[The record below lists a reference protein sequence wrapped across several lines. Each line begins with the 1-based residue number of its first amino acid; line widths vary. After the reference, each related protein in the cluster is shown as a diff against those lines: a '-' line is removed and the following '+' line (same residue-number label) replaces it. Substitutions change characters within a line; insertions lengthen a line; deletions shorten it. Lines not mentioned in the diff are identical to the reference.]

1 MNGINCRRLMKHHDK
16 IIDIIRLIFINMSKI
31 VYDNDIHLI
40 TKKDK

>member
-1 MNGINCRRLMKHHDK
+1 MKHHDK
-16 IIDIIRLIFINMSKI
+16 IIDIIRLIFINMSAI